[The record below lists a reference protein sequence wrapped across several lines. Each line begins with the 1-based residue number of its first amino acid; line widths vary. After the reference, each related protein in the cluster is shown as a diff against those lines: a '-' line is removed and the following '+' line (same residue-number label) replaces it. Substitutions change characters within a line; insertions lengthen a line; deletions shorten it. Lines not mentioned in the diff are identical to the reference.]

1 MSYRR
6 DTSHKPR
13 LLVDTSFLLPALGI
27 DVEEEVYDAIAK
39 FRDYEIYYIE
49 VSLIE
54 AMWSIIKRVKIE
66 DREIVRKG
74 LESIKDTYHKLEL
87 PMNSL
92 LKAWEIYRK
101 AHRDY
106 IDALLYSA
114 SIIKGIPFL
123 TIDKT
128 LKKNL
133 EKDGYNTENI
143 LFPND
148 IK

>member
-1 MSYRR
+1 LSYKR
-6 DTSHKPR
+6 DTSSKPC

-27 DVEEEVYDAIAK
+27 DVEEEVYAAIAK
-39 FRDYEIYYIE
+39 FRDYEINYIE
-49 VSLIE
+49 ASLIE

-66 DREIVRKG
+66 DKNIIRNG
-74 LESIKDTYHKLEL
+74 LESIKDTYHKIDL
-87 PMNSL
+87 PLSAL
-92 LKAWEIYRK
+92 LKAWEIYRN

-106 IDALLYSA
+106 IDALLYSV
-114 SIIKGIPFL
+114 SIIEGIPLL

-133 EKDGYNTENI
+133 EKAGYNTENI
-143 LFPND
+143 LFPKD

>member
-1 MSYRR
+1 MSYKR
-6 DTSHKPR
+6 DTSSKPC

-27 DVEEEVYDAIAK
+27 DVEEEVYAAIAK
-39 FRDYEIYYIE
+39 FRDYEINYIE
-49 VSLIE
+49 ASLIE

-66 DREIVRKG
+66 DKNIIRNG
-74 LESIKDTYHKLEL
+74 LESIKDTYHKIDL
-87 PMNSL
+87 PLSAL
-92 LKAWEIYRK
+92 LKAWEIYRN

-106 IDALLYSA
+106 IDALLYSV
-114 SIIKGIPFL
+114 SIIEGIPLL

-133 EKDGYNTENI
+133 EKAGYNTENI
-143 LFPND
+143 LFPKD

>member
-1 MSYRR
+1 MSYKR
-6 DTSHKPR
+6 DTSSKPR

-27 DVEEEVYDAIAK
+27 DVEEEVYAAIAK
-39 FRDYEIYYIE
+39 FRDYEINYIE
-49 VSLIE
+49 ASLIE

-66 DREIVRKG
+66 DKNIIRNG
-74 LESIKDTYHKLEL
+74 LESIKDTYHKIDL
-87 PMNSL
+87 PLSAL
-92 LKAWEIYRK
+92 LKAWEIYRN

-106 IDALLYSA
+106 IDALLYSV
-114 SIIKGIPFL
+114 SIIEGIPLL

-133 EKDGYNTENI
+133 EKAGYNTENI
-143 LFPND
+143 LFPKD